1 MSEAGAA
8 GDRALRVLVV
18 LAHPDDPE
26 FFCGGTVARWTS
38 EGREV
43 YYCLLTRGDKGADE
57 PGTDPVALAETRE
70 REQRAAASVLGVKYV
85 EFLDYEDGN
94 LVADLETRKSVVR
107 VIRTVRP
114 DIVITCDPT
123 NVYGQF
129 VNHVDH
135 RVAGQVTLD
144 AVYPAAR
151 SALYFP
157 DLYEVEGLEPHKV
170 HELYI
175 AGPVHPNTTVDITA
189 FMDLKLKALTEHR
202 SQIDDLDALA
212 DRLRK
217 RMLDPESPAD
227 APRFVERFAHIDIR

>member
-1 MSEAGAA
+1 MSQADKQA
-8 GDRALRVLVV
+8 DQALRVLVV

-26 FFCGGTVARWTS
+26 FFCGGTVARWAS
-38 EGREV
+38 EGREI

-57 PGTDPVALAETRE
+57 PGVDPAELAETRE
-70 REQRAAASVLGVKYV
+70 QEQRAAAGVLGVREV
-85 EFLDYEDGN
+85 RFLDYEDGS
-94 LVADLETRKSVVR
+94 LVADLETRKAVVR

-123 NVYGQF
+123 NVFSQF

-157 DLYEVEGLEPHKV
+157 DLYGEEGLEPYKV

-175 AGPVHPNTTVDITA
+175 AGPVHPNTAIDVTA
-189 FMDLKLKALTEHR
+189 FMDQKLRALTEHR
-202 SQIDDLDALA
+202 SQIEDIDAVA
-212 DRLRK
+212 ERLRN
-217 RMLDPESPAD
+217 RMLDPQSPPD
-227 APRFVERFAHIDIR
+227 APRYVERFVYIRIR

>member
-1 MSEAGAA
+1 MSQADQRA
-8 GDRALRVLVV
+8 DRPLRVLVV

-26 FFCGGTVARWTS
+26 FFCGGTVGRWAA
-38 EGREV
+38 EGREIH
-43 YYCLLTRGDKGADE
+43 YCLLTRGDKGADE
-57 PGTDPVALAETRE
+57 PGVDPAALAETRE
-70 REQRAAASVLGVKYV
+70 REQRAAAAVLGVTNV

-94 LVADLETRKSVVR
+94 LVADLETRKAVVR
-107 VIRTVRP
+107 VIRTIRP

-157 DLYEVEGLEPHKV
+157 DLYEGEGLEPHKV

-175 AGPVHPNTTVDITA
+175 AGPVHPNTSIDVTA

-202 SQIDDLDALA
+202 SQIDDFESLTE
-212 DRLRK
+212 RLRK
-217 RMLDPESPAD
+217 RMLDPDSPTD
-227 APRFVERFAHIDIR
+227 AVRYIERFAYIGIR

>member
-1 MSEAGAA
+1 MTQAERKAE
-8 GDRALRVLVV
+8 RPLRVLVV

-26 FFCGGTVARWTS
+26 FFCGGTVARWAD
-38 EGREV
+38 EGREIH
-43 YYCLLTRGDKGADE
+43 YCLLTRGDKGADE
-57 PGTDPVALAETRE
+57 PGVDPVELAKTRE
-70 REQRAAASVLGVKYV
+70 REQRAAAAVLGVTDV
-85 EFLDYEDGN
+85 EFLDYEDGG
-94 LVADLETRKSVVR
+94 LVADLETRKAVVR
-107 VIRTVRP
+107 VIRKIRP
-114 DIVITCDPT
+114 DIVVTCDPT

-157 DLYEVEGLEPHKV
+157 DLYDVERLEPHKV

-175 AGPVHPNTTVDITA
+175 AGPVHPNTAIDVTE
-189 FMDLKLKALTEHR
+189 FMHLKLKALTEHR
-202 SQIDDLDALA
+202 SQIDDFDSLTE
-212 DRLRK
+212 RLRK

-227 APRFVERFAHIDIR
+227 AVRYIERFAYIEIR